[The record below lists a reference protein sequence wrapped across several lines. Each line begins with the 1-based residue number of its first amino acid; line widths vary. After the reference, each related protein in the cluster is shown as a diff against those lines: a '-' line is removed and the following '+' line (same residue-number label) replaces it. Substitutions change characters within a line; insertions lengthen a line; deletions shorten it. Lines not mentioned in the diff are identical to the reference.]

1 MRNATVGALIYE
13 FLFEVHRKMDFD
25 RKGGFISSLPDE
37 NGTLREAFNHEGTG
51 CWEWTGGALEQ
62 VGVLKALQ
70 QPTPPPWARSIP
82 GRWAQFFY
90 PVMTLDECGVTD
102 FSKFETF
109 DNYCVAMFSF
119 EYLHGQFMY
128 DKGLVNLRIRSP
140 RFLEAVASQDDI
152 FLIED
157 SDHVRFDNARYEEK
171 VITRWRGGLDNRNI
185 RPKGGA

>member
-1 MRNATVGALIYE
+1 MGSVNSWPMG
-13 FLFEVHRKMDFD
+13 
-25 RKGGFISSLPDE
+25 
-37 NGTLREAFNHEGTG
+37 
-51 CWEWTGGALEQ
+51 
-62 VGVLKALQ
+62 
-70 QPTPPPWARSIP
+70 SI
-82 GRWAQFFY
+82 FY